1 MVRRALLPAVFA
13 SGIAVGLGWLLGGP
27 GAAASA
33 GTGIAIVALNFAAH
47 GLSLAWASTI
57 SVGVV
62 MGVALGGVVIRL
74 GVIVAAM
81 FALST
86 LSWFS
91 PAAFGLAVVPAT
103 LLLLGYEA
111 RLAIDGLGGTLQIP
125 ADSAADRAGAAL
137 VAREAR

>member
-1 MVRRALLPAVFA
+1 MVRRALMPAVVAF
-13 SGIAVGLGWLLGGP
+13 GLAVGLGWLVGGP

-33 GTGIAIVALNFAAH
+33 GIGIGIVALNFGAH

-62 MGVALGGVVIRL
+62 MAVALGGFAIRL
-74 GVIVAAM
+74 GVIVAAL
-81 FALST
+81 FALNT

-91 PAAFGLAVVPAT
+91 PVAFGLAVIPAT

-125 ADSAADRAGAAL
+125 ADTAAERAGAAL